1 MRNILLTLSYD
12 GTDFCG
18 WQRQDF
24 KSADGTKPKYV
35 RTVQAEIE
43 KALEKVLKVP
53 TKLYGSGR
61 TDSGVHAQGQAA
73 NFFSPIDSMPP
84 EKYVYALNAF
94 LPHDIRINESK
105 EVPEDFNARF
115 SATSRTYR
123 YFIHC
128 GQSPLASEM
137 RYVWPIHR
145 YPDLRVL
152 NEMASHLRGEI
163 DCATF
168 AAAGDQS
175 LSTFRY
181 LDNAVFYPDPTNGE
195 RIVFEISANAFLWK
209 MVRSITGSL
218 IAFEKAGRDGDY
230 FKKVLES
237 KNRKMAGATAPAEG
251 LFLWNVAFDGIRR
264 HV

>member
-1 MRNILLTLSYD
+1 MKNILLTLSYD

-24 KSADGTKPKYV
+24 ADKGKSV

-43 KALEKVLKVP
+43 KALQKVLKEPV
-53 TKLYGSGR
+53 KLYGSGR
-61 TDSGVHAQGQAA
+61 TDSGVHAAGQAA
-73 NFFSPIDSMPP
+73 NFFSPIDSIPP

-94 LPHDIRINESK
+94 LPKDIRINSSK
-105 EVPEDFNARF
+105 EVSEDFNARF

-128 GQSPLASEM
+128 GQSPLASET
-137 RYVWPIHR
+137 RYVWAIHR
-145 YPDLRVL
+145 YPNLKVL
-152 NEMASHLRGEI
+152 NEMASHLKGEI

-175 LSTFRY
+175 VSTFRY
-181 LDNAVFYPDPTNGE
+181 LDNAVFYPDSTNGE

-209 MVRSITGSL
+209 MVRSLTGTL
-218 IAFEKAGRDGDY
+218 LFFEKSGRDGDY

-237 KNRKMAGATAPAEG
+237 KDRKMAGPTAPAEG